1 MEESIRN
8 PMILR
13 GKQNIIPLLA
23 MTVLIIGSISTL
35 YVHAYQTSQSTNLET
50 ILINN
55 QSFEIQSLFARFS
68 NTTIKTDDGE
78 KTGILLSKIVL
89 STNINCPSCSSYIIK
104 ASDGYQ
110 QTVNWDDIQQ
120 GILTMEKQMYFPHLA
135 QAFWVQDIVQI
146 EVKE

>member
-1 MEESIRN
+1 
-8 PMILR
+8 MILR

-35 YVHAYQTSQSTNLET
+35 YVHANQTTQSTNLET
-50 ILINN
+50 ILINH
-55 QSFEIQSLFARFS
+55 QSFEIQTLFERFS
-68 NTTIKTDDGE
+68 NTTIETDDGM
-78 KTGILLSKIVL
+78 KTGILLSEVLL
-89 STNINCPSCSSYIIK
+89 STNVNCPTRSSYTIK

-120 GILTMEKQMYFPHLA
+120 GILTMEKRTYFPHLA
-135 QAFWVQDIVQI
+135 HAFWVRDIVQI

>member
-23 MTVLIIGSISTL
+23 MIVLIIGSISTL
-35 YVHAYQTSQSTNLET
+35 YVHANQSSESTNLET

-55 QSFEIQSLFARFS
+55 QSFDIQSLFDRFS

-78 KTGILLSKIVL
+78 KTGILLSEILV
-89 STNINCPSCSSYIIK
+89 STNIDCPSCSSYIIK

-120 GILTMEKQMYFPHLA
+120 GILTMEKRMYFPHLA
-135 QAFWVQDIVQI
+135 HAFWVRDIVKI